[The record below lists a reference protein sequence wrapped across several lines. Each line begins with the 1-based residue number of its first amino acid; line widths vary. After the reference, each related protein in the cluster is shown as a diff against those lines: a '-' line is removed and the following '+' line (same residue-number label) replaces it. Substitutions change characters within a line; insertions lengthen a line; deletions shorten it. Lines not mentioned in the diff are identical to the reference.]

1 VHASFLTARPQHMG
15 LDGEM
20 TAAMIDEVYG
30 ILAADA
36 TDAADAYDAAD
47 TADAADA
54 ADAADST
61 DAADDDGGIKR
72 NPVRVHDKR
81 KLRLEIKVSVLAYTL
96 CFCLLLTVGL

>member
-1 VHASFLTARPQHMG
+1 MG

-47 TADAADA
+47 TADAAAA
-54 ADAADST
+54 ADNSAPPRLQNQLGLRCVHPD
-61 DAADDDGGIKR
+61 R
-72 NPVRVHDKR
+72 PVFHVTHVAN
-81 KLRLEIKVSVLAYTL
+81 I
-96 CFCLLLTVGL
+96 LTE